1 MKNRFQDIAS
11 IDFYQNKK
19 LVKWLIF
26 LISLLLGLGSIGY
39 THRLVEELRERED
52 RQIRVLSA
60 ALDYAATTSENL
72 TFINQEIIQQNYSF
86 PIIMADEQG
95 NPIDYRNISFNT
107 SRNRAD
113 SMQVLKEELFEMQED
128 YPPIVLQEAAI
139 RIYYR
144 NSALLTNL
152 KYYPYIQ
159 MGVILLFSLLVYVVF
174 NQSKLSEQNR
184 VWAGLTK
191 ETAHQLGT
199 PIASLMAWMDYLKN
213 SPFWEENQEIIQE
226 MDKDV
231 TKLRVVTER
240 FSSIGSKPVIQAE
253 NVYEIIEEGVSYLRP
268 RISTKVDWEIQSD
281 SKELVALLNKPL
293 FDWVIENVC
302 KNAVDAMKG
311 KGLIRISLFQDNDK
325 FVGIDISDTGMGI
338 EKMKFKKVFTPGFSS
353 RKRGWG
359 LGLTLS
365 KRIVEGY
372 HGGKIFV
379 KQSEL
384 GKGTTFRILLPV
396 PVVEGT
402 PFKSKGMWDGVWGE
416 LGIFA
421 RVLEVLFLG

>member
-95 NPIDYRNISFNT
+95 NPIDFRNIAFKN
-107 SRNRAD
+107 SRNQAD
-113 SMQVLKEELFEMQED
+113 SMQVLKEELLEMQED

-144 NSALLTNL
+144 NSELLTNL

-159 MGVILLFSLLVYVVF
+159 LAVILLFGLLVYVVF

-213 SPFWEENQEIIQE
+213 SPVWDENQEIIQE

-240 FSSIGSKPVIQAE
+240 FSSIGSRPVIQPE
-253 NVYEIIEEGVSYLRP
+253 NVYEIIEEGVSYLRS
-268 RISTKVDWEIQSD
+268 RISTKVDWEIQAD
-281 SKELVALLNKPL
+281 SKDLVALLNKPL

-311 KGLIRISLFQDNDK
+311 KGVIRISLFQDNDK

-396 PVVEGT
+396 PLLEGT
-402 PFKSKGMWDGVWGE
+402 PFKSKGMWDGVWAISWK
-416 LGIFA
+416 LA
-421 RVLEVLFLG
+421 AAKCL

>member
-26 LISLLLGLGSIGY
+26 LISLVLGLGSIGY

-52 RQIRVLSA
+52 RQIRVFSA

-95 NPIDYRNISFNT
+95 NPIDYRNISFKN
-107 SRNRAD
+107 SRDKTD
-113 SMQVLKEELFEMQED
+113 SMQVLKEVLLEMQED

-144 NSALLTNL
+144 NSELLTNL

-159 MGVILLFSLLVYVVF
+159 LAVILLFGLLVYVVF

-213 SPFWEENQEIIQE
+213 SPVWDENQEIIQE

-240 FSSIGSKPVIQAE
+240 FSSIGSRPVIQPE

-311 KGLIRISLFQDNDK
+311 KGVIRISLFQDNDK

-396 PVVEGT
+396 PLVEGT
-402 PFKSKGMWDGVWGE
+402 PFKSKGMWDGV
-416 LGIFA
+416 
-421 RVLEVLFLG
+421 

>member
-159 MGVILLFSLLVYVVF
+159 LGVILLFSLLVYVVF

-402 PFKSKGMWDGVWGE
+402 PFKSKGMWDGV
-416 LGIFA
+416 
-421 RVLEVLFLG
+421 

>member
-1 MKNRFQDIAS
+1 MKNRFQDLAS

-26 LISLLLGLGSIGY
+26 FISLLLGLGSIGY

-52 RQIRVLSA
+52 RQIQVLSA

-86 PIIMADEQG
+86 PIIMADGQG
-95 NPIDYRNISFNT
+95 NPIDYRNIAFKN
-107 SRNRAD
+107 SRNQAD
-113 SMQVLKEELFEMQED
+113 SILVLKEELLEMQED

-144 NSALLTNL
+144 NSELLTNL

-159 MGVILLFSLLVYVVF
+159 LAVILLFGLLVYVVF

-184 VWAGLTK
+184 VWAGLKK

-213 SPFWEENQEIIQE
+213 SPVWDENQEIIQE

-240 FSSIGSKPVIQAE
+240 FSSIGSSPVIQPE

-268 RISTKVDWEIQSD
+268 RISTKVEWEIQSD
-281 SKELVALLNKPL
+281 SKDLVALLNKPL

-311 KGLIRISLFQDNDK
+311 KGVLRIVLFQESDK
-325 FVGIDISDTGMGI
+325 FVGIDISDTGVGI

-396 PVVEGT
+396 PMLEGT
-402 PFKSKGMWDGVWGE
+402 PFKSKGMWNGV
-416 LGIFA
+416 
-421 RVLEVLFLG
+421 

>member
-1 MKNRFQDIAS
+1 MKNRFQDLAS

-26 LISLLLGLGSIGY
+26 FISLLLGLGSIGY

-52 RQIRVLSA
+52 RQIQVLSA

-86 PIIMADEQG
+86 PIIMADGQG
-95 NPIDYRNISFNT
+95 NPIDYRNIAFKN
-107 SRNRAD
+107 SRNQAD
-113 SMQVLKEELFEMQED
+113 SILVLKEELLEMQED
-128 YPPIVLQEAAI
+128 YPPIVLQEADI

-144 NSALLTNL
+144 NSELLTNL

-159 MGVILLFSLLVYVVF
+159 LAVILLFGLLVYVVF

-213 SPFWEENQEIIQE
+213 SPVWDENQEIIQE

-231 TKLRVVTER
+231 AKLRVVTER
-240 FSSIGSKPVIQAE
+240 FSSIGSSPVIQPE

-268 RISTKVDWEIQSD
+268 RISTKVEWEIQSD
-281 SKELVALLNKPL
+281 SKDLVALLNKPL

-311 KGLIRISLFQDNDK
+311 KGVLRIVLFQDSDK
-325 FVGIDISDTGMGI
+325 FVGIDISDTGIGI

-396 PVVEGT
+396 PLLEGT
-402 PFKSKGMWDGVWGE
+402 PFQSKGMWDGIG
-416 LGIFA
+416 
-421 RVLEVLFLG
+421 

>member
-52 RQIRVLSA
+52 RQIRVFSA

-95 NPIDYRNISFNT
+95 NPIDYRNISFKN
-107 SRNRAD
+107 SRDKTD
-113 SMQVLKEELFEMQED
+113 SMQVLKEVLLEMQEN

-144 NSALLTNL
+144 NSELLTNL

-159 MGVILLFSLLVYVVF
+159 LAVILLFGLLVYVVF

-213 SPFWEENQEIIQE
+213 SPVWDENREIIQE

-240 FSSIGSKPVIQAE
+240 FSSIGSRPVIQPE

-268 RISTKVDWEIQSD
+268 RISTKVNWEIQSD

-311 KGLIRISLFQDNDK
+311 KGMIRISLFQDNDK

-396 PVVEGT
+396 PLVEGT
-402 PFKSKGMWDGVWGE
+402 PFKSKGMWDGV
-416 LGIFA
+416 
-421 RVLEVLFLG
+421 

>member
-52 RQIRVLSA
+52 RQIRVFSA

-95 NPIDYRNISFNT
+95 NPIDYRNISFKN
-107 SRNRAD
+107 SRDKTD
-113 SMQVLKEELFEMQED
+113 SMQVLKEVLLEMQED

-144 NSALLTNL
+144 NSELLTNL

-159 MGVILLFSLLVYVVF
+159 LAVILLFGLLVYVVF

-213 SPFWEENQEIIQE
+213 SPVWDENQEIIQE

-240 FSSIGSKPVIQAE
+240 FSSIGSRPVIQPE

-311 KGLIRISLFQDNDK
+311 KGVIRISLFQDNDK

-396 PVVEGT
+396 PLVEGT
-402 PFKSKGMWDGVWGE
+402 PFKSKGIWDGV
-416 LGIFA
+416 
-421 RVLEVLFLG
+421 